1 MPFDYNRSKRRH
13 FQDWRCYNTKGPVAH
28 FISTWR
34 EKIEPT
40 PLQLANQLLTW
51 CGTICCRSV
60 LLSKVPR
67 RLIFKVAEGDGRA
80 AAPQK
85 QSLLITLS
93 IGRELFFTN
102 EALSVSMPE
111 DVRAAFPDAINYTSS
126 EVPSAQ
132 SNARSATAERLHAT
146 LARRAFLH
154 LDPVAAPYPR
164 SLGVP
169 RSELPGLASLSC
181 SGDFETDSSYRKQT
195 ESSQSNMI
203 RPPQAVPV
211 SY

>member
-13 FQDWRCYNTKGPVAH
+13 FQDWRRYNTKGPVAH

-85 QSLLITLS
+85 RVCSSRCQSGANCFSRTRHFLCQCRRMFEQRFLTRSIIQVRRSRAPSQTQDRRRLS
-93 IGRELFFTN
+93 RYMRRWLVERFF
-102 EALSVSMPE
+102 AW
-111 DVRAAFPDAINYTSS
+111 I
-126 EVPSAQ
+126 Q
-132 SNARSATAERLHAT
+132 
-146 LARRAFLH
+146 
-154 LDPVAAPYPR
+154 
-164 SLGVP
+164 
-169 RSELPGLASLSC
+169 C
-181 SGDFETDSSYRKQT
+181 
-195 ESSQSNMI
+195 
-203 RPPQAVPV
+203 
-211 SY
+211 

>member
-13 FQDWRCYNTKGPVAH
+13 FQDWRRYNTKGPVAH

-85 QSLLITLS
+85 RVCSSRCQSGANCFSRTRHFLCQCRRMFEQRFLTRSIIQVRRSRAPSQTQDRRRLS
-93 IGRELFFTN
+93 GYMRRWLVERFFTWIQWQRPI
-102 EALSVSMPE
+102 L
-111 DVRAAFPDAINYTSS
+111 VRWEYHAQNFLGLPRYPVQAILRPIP
-126 EVPSAQ
+126 V
-132 SNARSATAERLHAT
+132 TASKRNCH
-146 LARRAFLH
+146 
-154 LDPVAAPYPR
+154 
-164 SLGVP
+164 
-169 RSELPGLASLSC
+169 
-181 SGDFETDSSYRKQT
+181 
-195 ESSQSNMI
+195 SQI
-203 RPPQAVPV
+203 
-211 SY
+211 